1 MTTSLSF
8 PWLTASDNCPVC
20 GAYAADMLSHA
31 CTRRMAPVATEIDAR
46 PLAWQTISL
55 DRATDYPPAPPTLGW
70 TAPIAL
76 AIAGALLYLTT
87 VLLPSLP

>member
-1 MTTSLSF
+1 MKRQWYVGHKGASHIAF
-8 PWLTASDNCPVC
+8 ATA
-20 GAYAADMLSHA
+20 ATLSHA

-55 DRATDYPPAPPTLGW
+55 DRATDYPAAPPTLGW